1 MKKERIIILLGF
13 IMAIMMDTFFLQ
25 LISSFLEILISI
37 GKFTQQN
44 GMALVEVV
52 IGAGMA
58 DQLLLQGRI

>member
-1 MKKERIIILLGF
+1 
-13 IMAIMMDTFFLQ
+13 MDTFFLQ